1 MRPPNRSRIG
11 RENRVVVEVE
21 VMIRL
26 WAARVG
32 DGNSG
37 GFVQIFDELIDGA
50 LEHFDHTG
58 LRAANG
64 EGGGRAR
71 LSLSHRLTGR
81 SVVTIPPICTWLF
94 SQTPRRSALCY
105 RNYRVLR
112 SDAKQRHPLFSPQPF
127 HLFTCFLSRPTHP
140 STSQ

>member
-1 MRPPNRSRIG
+1 
-11 RENRVVVEVE
+11 
-21 VMIRL
+21 MIRL

-50 LEHFDHTG
+50 LEHLDHTG

-71 LSLSHRLTGR
+71 LGLSHRLTGR
-81 SVVTIPPICTWLF
+81 SVVTIPPMLRALVLLIFDF
-94 SQTPRRSALCY
+94 SILHVAVFTNASQKCV
-105 RNYRVLR
+105 VL
-112 SDAKQRHPLFSPQPF
+112 P
-127 HLFTCFLSRPTHP
+127 
-140 STSQ
+140 

>member
-11 RENRVVVEVE
+11 RENRVVVVVVEVE

-26 WAARVG
+26 WAVRVG

-50 LEHFDHTG
+50 LEHLDHTG

-81 SVVTIPPICTWLF
+81 SVVMYYPTDAEGF
-94 SQTPRRSALCY
+94 SF
-105 RNYRVLR
+105 V
-112 SDAKQRHPLFSPQPF
+112 DF
-127 HLFTCFLSRPTHP
+127 
-140 STSQ
+140 